1 MNRGSTGA
9 AVTPASISDRSPG
22 PGSKLPSRLQNTNAI
37 WGGVLTDVSLG
48 GTKRIKK
55 IKNGNFL
62 PAAPMV
68 PRAKKGGRARAQGKG
83 KDFGK
88 RTCGLEK

>member
-9 AVTPASISDRSPG
+9 AVTPASISDRSAG
-22 PGSKLPSRLQNTNAI
+22 PGSELPSKLQNTNMI

-62 PAAPMV
+62 PAAPTV
-68 PRAKKGGRARAQGKG
+68 PRAKKGGRARAQGRG
-83 KDFGK
+83 KI
-88 RTCGLEK
+88 LEKYMRT